1 MTYQQN
7 TSDTKGWVAKPLNRK
22 GDLNSWIERMAQAC
36 PNPELGQVVWL
47 NNDRNS
53 VGYKAIAFKRNG
65 DVIWQRGQV
74 VWH

>member
-1 MTYQQN
+1 M
-7 TSDTKGWVAKPLNRK
+7 AK
-22 GDLNSWIERMAQAC
+22 AC

-65 DVIWQRGQV
+65 DAIWQRGQV